1 MNLDDL
7 YHIADVENIEI
18 IPFPLP
24 KTKSL
29 SIQTDDFD
37 CYIGMD
43 DSEMPTNAEKKIRL
57 ADELGHCTQSA
68 FYNRWSSCD
77 LVSRHEYRANRWAC
91 EQLIPKEEMEIAMKK
106 GYCEVWQ
113 LAEYFDVTEE
123 LVRKACW
130 IYFDKIF

>member
-1 MNLDDL
+1 MNINDL
-7 YHIADVENIEI
+7 YHIADAENIEI

-37 CYIGMD
+37 CYIGID
-43 DSEMPTNAEKKIRL
+43 ESEMPTSAEKKTRL
-57 ADELGHCTQSA
+57 AHELGHCTQGA
-68 FYNRWSSCD
+68 CYNRWSNFD
-77 LVSRHEYRANRWAC
+77 LISRHEYRADRWAC
-91 EQLIPKEEMEIAMKK
+91 EKLLPKSEMEAAMEQ

>member
-37 CYIGMD
+37 LLYWHGRQR
-43 DSEMPTNAEKKIRL
+43 NANQCRKKDPAR
-57 ADELGHCTQSA
+57 S
-68 FYNRWSSCD
+68 
-77 LVSRHEYRANRWAC
+77 
-91 EQLIPKEEMEIAMKK
+91 
-106 GYCEVWQ
+106 
-113 LAEYFDVTEE
+113 
-123 LVRKACW
+123 
-130 IYFDKIF
+130 

>member
-43 DSEMPTNAEKKIRL
+43 DKI
-57 ADELGHCTQSA
+57 G
-68 FYNRWSSCD
+68 
-77 LVSRHEYRANRWAC
+77 RAH
-91 EQLIPKEEMEIAMKK
+91 
-106 GYCEVWQ
+106 V
-113 LAEYFDVTEE
+113 
-123 LVRKACW
+123 
-130 IYFDKIF
+130 